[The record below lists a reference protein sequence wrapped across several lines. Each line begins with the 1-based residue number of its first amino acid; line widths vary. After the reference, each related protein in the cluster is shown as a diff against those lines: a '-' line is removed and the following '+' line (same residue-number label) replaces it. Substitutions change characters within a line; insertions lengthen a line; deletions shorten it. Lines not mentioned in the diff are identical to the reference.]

1 MTLTHLFKAQ
11 AIFAWM
17 WVVMIWLAPEMVVEP
32 GGWTLTPNLESMLQL
47 LSVPMLG
54 LGVLAWMAPTW
65 TGSNVQKVGMTY
77 GVGLNLLFLAVQMFH
92 VLTDAAQLDLL
103 GVIPTTILIVLFFWK
118 SRA

>member
-1 MTLTHLFKAQ
+1 
-11 AIFAWM
+11 
-17 WVVMIWLAPEMVVEP
+17 
-32 GGWTLTPNLESMLQL
+32 
-47 LSVPMLG
+47 
-54 LGVLAWMAPTW
+54 
-65 TGSNVQKVGMTY
+65 MTY